1 MVLILK
7 YEKISRRTTGELKS
21 TLVYEYSLP
30 EVQMGYFISSRCA
43 AAESSARAF
52 PVCTVPWSNS
62 EELFLSAESSR
73 FPDEARRIEERELS
87 EAAEACQLTPSV
99 SCHEASLE
107 YERNDEGRGNK
118 AIDSGHSRSISCNN

>member
-1 MVLILK
+1 VLLILK
-7 YEKISRRTTGELKS
+7 YEKISRRTIGELKN
-21 TLVYEYSLP
+21 TLVFEDSLP

-43 AAESSARAF
+43 TAESSARAF

-73 FPDEARRIEERELS
+73 FQDEARRIEERELS

-107 YERNDEGRGNK
+107 YERNDEGRGTK

>member
-1 MVLILK
+1 MA
-7 YEKISRRTTGELKS
+7 
-21 TLVYEYSLP
+21 
-30 EVQMGYFISSRCA
+30 YFISSRCDT
-43 AAESSARAF
+43 AESSARAF

-62 EELFLSAESSR
+62 EQLFLSAESSR

-87 EAAEACQLTPSV
+87 GAAEACQLTPSV

-107 YERNDEGRGNK
+107 YERNDEGRGAK

>member
-1 MVLILK
+1 VVLLLK
-7 YEKISRRTTGELKS
+7 YEKISRRTIGEVKN
-21 TLVYEYSLP
+21 TFVFEDSLP
-30 EVQMGYFISSRCA
+30 EVQMGHFISSRCA
-43 AAESSARAF
+43 TAESFTRVF

-107 YERNDEGRGNK
+107 YERNDEGRGTK